1 MVIKRAVYIAF
12 LSGLSI
18 ILTRILS
25 LRVPIGGIEGVRI
38 GFGPLP
44 IIIASFLFGPIE
56 GALCGAVSDIL
67 GYFINPMGPYI
78 PAFTII
84 SAIRGIL
91 PSLMTLS
98 REKLSF
104 RDYLIGVGVTQIVT
118 SMLLV
123 PLTLHFILG
132 LPLKPVLIP
141 AIISQAFLIPI
152 YSFLSMEIMN
162 ILLNRFKVLTMDK

>member
-1 MVIKRAVYIAF
+1 MVVKRAVYIAL

-18 ILTRILS
+18 VLTRILS
-25 LRVPIGGIEGVRI
+25 LRIPIGGIEGVRI

-56 GALCGAVSDIL
+56 GALCGAISDIL

-104 RDYLIGVGVTQIVT
+104 RDYLIGVGVTQVLT
-118 SMLLV
+118 SMFLV
-123 PLTLHFILG
+123 PLTLHFILE

-152 YSFLSMEIMN
+152 YSFLSMEIIN
-162 ILLNRFKVLTMDK
+162 VLLNRFNVGTVNK

>member
-1 MVIKRAVYIAF
+1 LVVKRIVYIA
-12 LSGLSI
+12 LLTALSI
-18 ILTRILS
+18 VLTRILS
-25 LRVPIGGIEGVRI
+25 LRIPIGGIEGVRI

-56 GALCGAVSDIL
+56 GALCGAVSDIV
-67 GYFINPMGPYI
+67 GYIINPMGPYV

-84 SAIRGIL
+84 SAIRGVL
-91 PSLMTLS
+91 PGLLTIKN
-98 REKLSF
+98 EKLTF
-104 RDYLIGVGVTQIVT
+104 KDYLFAIAITQALT

-123 PLTLHFILG
+123 PLSLNILLE

-152 YSFLSMEIMN
+152 YSFLSMEIVN
-162 ILLNRFKVLTMDK
+162 ILLNRFKIPILR

>member
-1 MVIKRAVYIAF
+1 MVVKRAVYIAL

-18 ILTRILS
+18 VLTRILS
-25 LRVPIGGIEGVRI
+25 LRIPIGGIEGVRI

-56 GALCGAVSDIL
+56 GALCGAISDIL

-91 PSLMTLS
+91 PSLMTLN

-104 RDYLIGVGVTQIVT
+104 RDYLIGVGVTQVLT
-118 SMLLV
+118 SMFLV
-123 PLTLHFILG
+123 PLTLHFILE

-152 YSFLSMEIMN
+152 YSFLSMEIVN
-162 ILLNRFKVLTMDK
+162 VLLNRFNVGTVNK